1 MWYVLLDDCVFE
13 CNTFG
18 AYWLNQKKLVWCNII
33 IKCTEMCYKVKLK
46 DNVAECNTSGDI
58 LTQST
63 NTKTFFNAVYVYVH
77 NICNTFIHICINTYK
92 MIKCAEM

>member
-1 MWYVLLDDCVFE
+1 
-13 CNTFG
+13 
-18 AYWLNQKKLVWCNII
+18 
-33 IKCTEMCYKVKLK
+33 MCYKVKLK

-77 NICNTFIHICINTYK
+77 NI
-92 MIKCAEM
+92 

>member
-63 NTKTFFNAVYVYVH
+63 NTKTFFNAVYV
-77 NICNTFIHICINTYK
+77 CT
-92 MIKCAEM
+92 